1 MHLRTQSP
9 LAAGVADNVNIL
21 ALLKDTPFSPLR
33 GQLPSREA
41 KACCR

>member
-9 LAAGVADNVNIL
+9 LAAGVADNVNIW
-21 ALLKDTPFSPLR
+21 ALLKEPPFSPQR

-41 KACCR
+41 KSCCR